1 MSKTKKKYYVLNDDV
16 DPQVIFG
23 QVFGACVDDEV
34 IASLIEDFDEGIKE
48 CFHVASE
55 EKIRE
60 YGTVDDPHKYPP
72 DPFFVVMNVRTRK
85 ESGHFETQEEAEA
98 EMRKLKEAQPDD
110 HYMVLNEIADI
121 LSRTF

>member
-1 MSKTKKKYYVLNDDV
+1 MSKTKKYYVLNDDV

-34 IASLIEDFDEGIKE
+34 IASLVEDFDEDIRE
-48 CFHVASE
+48 CFHEASE
-55 EKIRE
+55 EEIRE
-60 YGTVDDPHKYPP
+60 YGTVDDLHGKYPP

-98 EMRKLKEAQPDD
+98 EMRKLKEAHPDD

-121 LSRTF
+121 LARTF